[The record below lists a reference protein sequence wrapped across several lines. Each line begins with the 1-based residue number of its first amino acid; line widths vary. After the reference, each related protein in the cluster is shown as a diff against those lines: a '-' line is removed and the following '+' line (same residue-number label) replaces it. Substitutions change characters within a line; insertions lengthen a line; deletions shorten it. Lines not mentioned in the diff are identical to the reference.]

1 MKKLVLGCLGIVVVL
16 AVAGGVLGYVYIVR
30 PAREYL
36 VAFQEMAAIGDLD
49 KQISNQEAFDPPLSG
64 ELTPEMVDRFTRVQ
78 ETVRDALGARFADLQ
93 SRYADLEAAAKA
105 EAGRVSLGR
114 VLEAYR
120 DLVTALGDAK
130 RAQVN
135 ALNDAGFSLAEY
147 EWVQRQMYEA
157 AGILVASVDLDA
169 LQQAISDRADRLEVK
184 PSPGAGDV
192 PDRNKALVQ
201 PYLEKLKEWLPLA
214 WFGL

>member
-1 MKKLVLGCLGIVVVL
+1 MKKLVLGCLGILVIL
-16 AVAGGVLGYVYIVR
+16 AVSGGVLGYVYLVR

-36 VAFQEMAAIGDLD
+36 AAFREMAAIGDLD
-49 KQISNQEAFDPPLSG
+49 KQISNQDAFDPPESG
-64 ELTPEMVDRFTRVQ
+64 DLTPEMVDRFTRVQ
-78 ETVRDALGARFADLQ
+78 EAVRDALGARFADLE

-105 EAGRVSLGR
+105 EAGRVSPDR
-114 VLEAYR
+114 VMAVYR
-120 DLVTALGDAK
+120 DLAAALADAK
-130 RAQVN
+130 RAQVK

-169 LQQAISDRADRLEVK
+169 LRQAVTDRADGLEVT
-184 PSPGAGDV
+184 PSPGAGEV
-192 PDRNKALVQ
+192 PEGNKALVQ